1 MPETV
6 AIGVDIGGT
15 KIAIAAVNRDGRV
28 IAEHTQPTLPE
39 QGVMAVLARICAGI
53 RSVMDSAGCDVA
65 GIGVGCPGAVDYING
80 VSLFA
85 ANLGDGWQNI
95 NLREELRTRLAL
107 PQMPVWAENDVN
119 AGGFGQMLFGAAKG
133 CDNFVYLMV
142 GTGLGGCAVIDGR
155 MLRGTSF
162 SALEVGHIT
171 FNPNGR
177 SGDFGLR
184 GTPEMYV
191 SGKGLIAGWNEY
203 RIHYPDSPLSRTTD
217 VDTAMILQAARED
230 DLLALHILD
239 DAGEALGIAL
249 AWAVTILNPSLVLIG
264 GGLGIAAGDLLLDRA
279 RAIMKQRILPQT
291 YELLGFGY
299 TENIS
304 SAVGAAALVWYELD
318 RSS

>member
-1 MPETV
+1 MPESV

-15 KIAIAAVNRDGRV
+15 KVAIGAVNRDGHV

-39 QGVMAVLARICAGI
+39 RGVEDVLTRICAGI
-53 RSVMDSAGCDVA
+53 QSVMDSAGLPVA
-65 GIGVGCPGAVDYING
+65 GIGVGCPGAVDYVNG

-85 ANLGDGWQNI
+85 ANLGEQWHNI
-95 NLREELRTRLAL
+95 NLCRELRDRLHL
-107 PQMPVWAENDVN
+107 PDMPVWAENDVN
-119 AGGFGQMLFGAAKG
+119 AGGFGQMLFGAAQG
-133 CDNFVYLMV
+133 CNNFVYLMI

-171 FNPNGR
+171 LNPNGR

-184 GTPEMYV
+184 GTAEMVV
-191 SGKGLIAGWNEY
+191 SGKGLLAGWAEY
-203 RIHYPDSPLSRTTD
+203 RLHYPDSPLTRTMD
-217 VDTAMILQAARED
+217 VDTAKILRAAHEG
-230 DLLALHILD
+230 DLLALHIMD

-249 AWAVTILNPSLVLIG
+249 AWSVTILNPSMVLIG

-279 RAIMKQRILPQT
+279 KKIIKQRILPQT
-291 YELLGFGY
+291 YELLGFAY
-299 TENIS
+299 TTELM

-318 RSS
+318 RNS